1 MPSGYRNG
9 LDFDDLFDPYV
20 EGPYAQDTGRRVQGV
35 DLSQRY
41 AHIQYG
47 SKRAD
52 VGYRVGGVDV
62 SNLWAAKGTAT
73 YVLPFHG
80 KRFSE
85 HNQAATNSAGSASAR
100 IVLNINADGTY
111 EVWES
116 ATGGGHNSS
125 QMAER
130 GTWLRSGTSDL
141 YEVRFEFTNV
151 GAAYVSSSAADWSNA
166 AQSHYCT
173 AEASVPAA
181 SAEFVRATVQVHCLM
196 RRIGS
201 SAGSRSTIVASVGA
215 AGWR

>member
-35 DLSQRY
+35 DLSRRY

-80 KRFSE
+80 KSFSE
-85 HNQAATNSAGSASAR
+85 HNQAVTNSTGMASAR
-100 IVLNINADGTY
+100 IQLRINADGTY
-111 EVWES
+111 EVWEF

-130 GTWLRSGTSDL
+130 GTWLRSGSSDL
-141 YEVRFEFTNV
+141 YEVRFEFTDI
-151 GAAYVSSSAADWSNA
+151 GAADVSSSAPDWSNA
-166 AQSHYCT
+166 SASHSGT

-181 SAEFVRATVQVHCLM
+181 STQFMSASVQVHCYM

-201 SAGSRSTIVASVGA
+201 SAGSRSTIVARVGA
-215 AGWR
+215 GGWR